1 MSSFSLGEVTSIH
14 IALLVGYPFIRSLH
28 QLDSST
34 AERNNTNSTI
44 PPGSSWVNSRAR
56 RVVDITFAALALL
69 LLMPVMAVCWFM
81 VCFSSP
87 GPVFFR
93 QFRAGRNGREFALYK
108 FRSMR
113 THNIASRS
121 GPTIFGDAHITFAG
135 AFLRRYKMDELP
147 QFWNVLK
154 GQMSLVGPRPKLAHH
169 EALRMPYRPGL
180 TGQATL
186 AFRNEE
192 RMLLEVPQDQIGQ
205 FCESVVQP
213 IKARLDIDY
222 MENATFSSDLRI
234 LWRTFTRCIDS
245 SDDARQELA
254 ALINQYA
261 PECAGLIPQEP
272 RAHASIPLHPVPSS
286 LPELTVDLVGNLDD
300 AA

>member
-1 MSSFSLGEVTSIH
+1 VSSFLLGEVVSTH

-28 QLDSST
+28 QIDCSST
-34 AERNNTNSTI
+34 ERHNANSTV
-44 PPGSSWVNSRAR
+44 PPGSPWVNSRTR
-56 RVVDITFAALALL
+56 RVVDFTFAALALL
-69 LLMPVMAVCWFM
+69 LLTPLMAFCW
-81 VCFSSP
+81 VLVRFSSP

-93 QFRAGRNGREFALYK
+93 QFRAGRNDREFPLYK

-113 THNIASRS
+113 THNIATRS
-121 GPTIFGDAHITFAG
+121 GPTVCGDGHITFAG

-154 GQMSLVGPRPKLAHH
+154 GDMSLVGPRPKLAHH

-192 RMLLEVPQDQIGQ
+192 RMLLEVPQDQIDQ
-205 FCESVVQP
+205 FYETVVKP
-213 IKARLDIDY
+213 IKAGLDIDY
-222 MENATFSSDLRI
+222 MENATLSSDLGL
-234 LWRTFTRCIDS
+234 LWRTFTRCIHC

-254 ALINQYA
+254 ALIDNYA
-261 PECAGLIPQEP
+261 PEYAGLLPQESRAHVSIPQ
-272 RAHASIPLHPVPSS
+272 HPVPSF
-286 LPELTVDLVGNLDD
+286 LPELTDELVGDLDD